1 MARRQ
6 EQEDATTDVVEV
18 APNVLRLQLPIQFT
32 GLGHV
37 NMYTLLD
44 DRGAAV
50 VDPGLPGG
58 GSWKAIAD
66 RLRRAGL
73 TVDDVHTVVVTH
85 SHPDHFGG
93 AGRLAHEAGAEIVA
107 HAGFKVP
114 WLPETFPDVV
124 TFDDDGFPEDVP
136 EDADRARAGAFAAA
150 SPSTAAATGNRP
162 QWGGGT
168 KWNRKSFMP
177 SLPKRLA
184 LRTVR
189 RLRPNLFRPPVP
201 TRRVSDG
208 ERVRLAGRDWM
219 AIHTPG
225 HTEDHLCL
233 HDPEHGVLIAGD
245 HVLPTITPHI
255 SGMGSTDRHDPLDAY
270 LVALDKVAA
279 LDVGTAL
286 PAHGHPFTD
295 VSGRVGA
302 IKRHH
307 DERLDRTLEIAAELG
322 GQGTVEE
329 FSQRLFRERHWGLMA
344 ESETFAHLEHLRHR
358 GMASRHDRDGE
369 AVYVIE
375 DPAGVPRPTRPFDRP
390 GDQ

>member
-1 MARRQ
+1 MTRRQ
-6 EQEDATTDVVEV
+6 EQQDASTDVVEV
-18 APNVLRLQLPIQFT
+18 APDVLRLQLPIQFT

-50 VDPGLPGG
+50 IDPGLPGG
-58 GSWKAIAD
+58 GSWKAIED

-73 TVDDVHTVVVTH
+73 TVADVHTVVVTH

-107 HAGFKVP
+107 HAAFRVP

-124 TFDDDGFPEDVP
+124 TLDDDGFPVDVP
-136 EDADRARAGAFAAA
+136 AAA
-150 SPSTAAATGNRP
+150 DVGSGSGMLAAVSPAAPHTSANRP
-162 QWGGGT
+162 QWRGGT

-184 LRTVR
+184 LRAAR
-189 RLRPNLFRPPVP
+189 RLRPRAFQPPIP
-201 TRRVSDG
+201 ARRLADG
-208 ERVRLAGRDWM
+208 ERLKLAGRDWL

-233 HDPEHGVLIAGD
+233 HDPDHGVLIAGD

-255 SGMGSTDRHDPLDAY
+255 SGMASTDHHDPLDAY

-279 LDVGTAL
+279 LEVGTAL
-286 PAHGHPFTD
+286 PAHGHPFSD
-295 VSGRVGA
+295 LGGRVDA

-358 GMASRHDRDGE
+358 RLAARHERDGE
-369 AVYVIE
+369 AVYAIE
-375 DPAGVPRPTRPFDRP
+375 SEPT
-390 GDQ
+390 